1 MSTSQGVIFLKKKNV
16 NGESKWFEDGD
27 EENDGKYVGKI
38 ENGKPNG
45 HGTLTSPDG
54 DKYEGE
60 WVNGRRH
67 GKNGT
72 YTWSNRVGTWQ
83 NNKNYLKDFIK
94 AEPDCWTN
102 RWCKEDDGRT
112 SLLP

>member
-45 HGTLTSPDG
+45 TGSITFPDG
-54 DKYEGE
+54 RKHVGE
-60 WVNGRRH
+60 FKDGKQNGQ
-67 GKNGT
+67 GT
-72 YTWSNRVGTWQ
+72 
-83 NNKNYLKDFIK
+83 
-94 AEPDCWTN
+94 
-102 RWCKEDDGRT
+102 
-112 SLLP
+112 